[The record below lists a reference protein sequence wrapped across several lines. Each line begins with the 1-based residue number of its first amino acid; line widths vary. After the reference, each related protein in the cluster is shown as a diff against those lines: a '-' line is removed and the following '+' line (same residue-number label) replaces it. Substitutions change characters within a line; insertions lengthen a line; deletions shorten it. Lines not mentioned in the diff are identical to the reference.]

1 VESIRVHE
9 IRGLS
14 NLDFFRRYGAP
25 GRVGLVGGT
34 SAVDRGIRFAQR
46 SMNGDLSASLWS
58 HVFVFQGERVD
69 GAPWLIESDFDVT
82 KGRLRIG
89 VQENRVDKYA
99 DEKGYPN
106 AAILD
111 FGLKEDDV
119 RKLLAA
125 ALDFV
130 SQRTPYA
137 LTGALK
143 TFWALT
149 RKAVDKDKREDE
161 IYCSAFVRTLYKHV
175 GVDLAPGVAV
185 RHTTP
190 EHVARSV
197 PAHTRYVLNRDAG
210 GLDGPRKQG

>member
-1 VESIRVHE
+1 MESIRVHE
-9 IRGLS
+9 VRGLS

-25 GRVGLVGGT
+25 GRIGLVGGS
-34 SAVDRGIRFAQR
+34 SALDRGIRFAQR
-46 SMNGDLSASLWS
+46 IMNDDLSPSLWS
-58 HVFVFQGERVD
+58 HVFIFQGERVD

-82 KGRLRIG
+82 KGRLRSG
-89 VQENRVDKYA
+89 VQENRVDKYG

-111 FGLKEDDV
+111 FGLKEGDV
-119 RKLLAA
+119 RKILSA

-137 LTGALK
+137 LTGTLK

-149 RKAVDKDKREDE
+149 RKALDKDKSENE
-161 IYCSAFVRTLYKHV
+161 IFCSAFVRTLYKHV
-175 GVDLAPGVAV
+175 GVDLVPGIAV

-190 EHVARSV
+190 EHVARAV
-197 PAHTRYVLNRDAG
+197 PPHTRHLLLRES
-210 GLDGPRKQG
+210 